1 MERLQKVIAERG
13 YCSRRKAEEL
23 IQEGRVTL
31 NGVIVREL
39 GVKAG
44 KDDEILIDGK
54 PLEKEEKKV
63 YYLLNKPK
71 GVISSVK
78 DDRGRKTV
86 IDLLDV
92 KERVYPLGRLDFD
105 SSGLLILSND
115 GELMQKMIHPSFEIT
130 KVYEVTID
138 KLISDEEIQKLEAGV
153 RIDDYVSA
161 PCTIKLIRKNENKKT
176 SFLEVS
182 IHEGKNREIR
192 KMFETVRA
200 KVTRLHRI
208 EEAGITLGKL
218 RSGEYRELRVKEVA
232 DLKRRLK

>member
-23 IQEGRVTL
+23 IQEGRVAL

-39 GVKAG
+39 GVKAE

-54 PLEKEEKKV
+54 PLEKEKKKV

-138 KLISDEEIQKLEAGV
+138 KLISDDEIRKLEAGV

-161 PCTIKLIRKNENKKT
+161 PCTIKLIRKNENKKI

>member
-1 MERLQKVIAERG
+1 M
-13 YCSRRKAEEL
+13 
-23 IQEGRVTL
+23 
-31 NGVIVREL
+31 
-39 GVKAG
+39 
-44 KDDEILIDGK
+44 
-54 PLEKEEKKV
+54 
-63 YYLLNKPK
+63 
-71 GVISSVK
+71 K

-138 KLISDEEIQKLEAGV
+138 KLISDDEIRKLEAGV

>member
-31 NGVIVREL
+31 NGVIIREL
-39 GVKAG
+39 GVKAE

-138 KLISDEEIQKLEAGV
+138 KLISDEEIRKLEAGV

-176 SFLEVS
+176 SFLKVS

>member
-23 IQEGRVTL
+23 IQEGRVAL

-39 GVKAG
+39 GVKAE

-54 PLEKEEKKV
+54 PLEKEKKKV

-138 KLISDEEIQKLEAGV
+138 KLISDEEIRKLEAGV

-161 PCTIKLIRKNENKKT
+161 PCTIKLIRKNENKKI

-208 EEAGITLGKL
+208 EEAGIALGKL

>member
-1 MERLQKVIAERG
+1 M
-13 YCSRRKAEEL
+13 
-23 IQEGRVTL
+23 
-31 NGVIVREL
+31 
-39 GVKAG
+39 
-44 KDDEILIDGK
+44 
-54 PLEKEEKKV
+54 
-63 YYLLNKPK
+63 
-71 GVISSVK
+71 K

-138 KLISDEEIQKLEAGV
+138 KLISDDEIRKLEAGV

-161 PCTIKLIRKNENKKT
+161 PCTIKLIRKNENKKI

-208 EEAGITLGKL
+208 EEAGIALGKL